1 MEYHNNTLCI
11 SHAEL
16 TDGIMTVPNLKY
28 HVASGR
34 IQQVQ
39 RACYGTPA
47 LYAVE
52 SLPVKYRAA
61 VKRRY
66 IYNEEQVRARAFID
80 TIVMDQVAAAYYEG
94 VYIGAG
100 RGLSHEKRMIYTN
113 SASILNA
120 IQAHLSAAAAEQKK
134 VGKSRRVKMSAY
146 WEQMA
151 KYLPRIADVYPHDLP
166 GNPRVLQKKYQQYV
180 RGGQPNYEVLISG
193 KFCNKNAAKAATPE
207 QVAWITKFLSHHTNL
222 DNVEISQYYTMLC
235 QAYNTA
241 CEGLGWKPVTS
252 ETIRLWG
259 IKYGWAV
266 DAGRRG
272 AKEYLNRYAM
282 QVKRFAPTAPGLLW
296 SLDGWTVELYYKK
309 RTEGK
314 RGGRTTYCN
323 RMTVVVVLDPHNKYP
338 IGYATGYQESPE
350 LIKAALRDAV
360 NHTAELFGQRL
371 RPVQIQSD
379 NYQIKIMLPTYE
391 IAEYVTPAQVG
402 NAKAKPIEPYFRR
415 LNHKYAKK
423 CAGNWS
429 GYGITARKESQPN
442 LEWLNAHKGQIPDEE
457 GVREQ
462 IRWIIESERA
472 LKREEYVAGFS
483 KIPADRILPMS
494 TESYLL
500 NFGQETG
507 YKNTLEGSGLNVRLL
522 GERHIYDSFDL
533 EFRKYAHLRW
543 NIKYDPDNMQEVLA
557 VSDEGDLRF
566 ILEEKHVQPMALA
579 DRRPGDA
586 EELQRVRDFNKDLKR
601 MVIEHD
607 AQATEIVR
615 ESLLRHPDLNNPY
628 ITGVLTDSRG
638 QNKDRKSQYRLEYTD
653 ITEETAYEESAG
665 ATGTIST
672 RDLY

>member
-1 MEYHNNTLCI
+1 MEYHNDTLCI

-28 HVASGR
+28 HVASGK

-52 SLPVKYRAA
+52 SLPAKYRAE

-66 IYNEEQVRARAFID
+66 VDPEAQAKARAFID
-80 TIVMDQVAAAYYEG
+80 IIVIDQIAATYYEG
-94 VYIGAG
+94 VSIEGA
-100 RGLSHEKRMIYTN
+100 RGLSDEKRMLYTN

-120 IQAHLSAAAAEQKK
+120 CRVKLMEAEAEQKK
-134 VGKSRRVKMSAY
+134 VGKSRRVKMSDFWA
-146 WEQMA
+146 A
-151 KYLPRIADVYPHDLP
+151 VAAHLPRVADIYPHSLP
-166 GNPRVLQKKYQQYV
+166 ENPRVLQRKYQEYF

-193 KFCNKNAAKAATPE
+193 KFRNKNAARVATPE
-207 QVAWITKFLSHHTNL
+207 QVAWLTKFLEHHTNL
-222 DNVEISQYYTMLC
+222 DGQEVADYYNTVCEAFGWPKVTRRTMLVWL
-235 QAYNTA
+235 QK
-241 CEGLGWKPVTS
+241 LGWLVN
-252 ETIRLWG
+252 
-259 IKYGWAV
+259 
-266 DAGRRG
+266 AGRHG
-272 AKEYLNRYAM
+272 AKEYMNRYGM
-282 QVKRFAPTAPGLLW
+282 QNKRFAPTAPMLFW

-323 RMTVVVVLDPHNKYP
+323 RMTVVVVLDPFNKYP

-350 LIKAALRDAV
+350 LIKAALRNAT

-379 NYQIKIMLPTYE
+379 NYQIKIMLPTYGM
-391 IAEYVTPAQVG
+391 AEHVTPAEVG

-423 CAGNWS
+423 CSGNWS
-429 GYGITARKESQPN
+429 GYGITSRKESQPN
-442 LEWLNAHKGQIPDEE
+442 MEWLNAHKGQIPDET
-457 GVREQ
+457 GVRAQ
-462 IRWIIESERA
+462 IEWIIESERA
-472 LKREEYVAGFS
+472 AKREEYVAGFS
-483 KIPADRILPMS
+483 RIPADRLLPMPI
-494 TESYLL
+494 ESYLL

-522 GERHIYDSFDL
+522 GERRTYDSFDL

-543 NIKYDPDNMQEVLA
+543 SIKYDPDNMQEVLA
-557 VSDEGDLRF
+557 VSDEGDIR
-566 ILEEKHVQPMALA
+566 ILLKEKHLQPMALA

-586 EELQRVRDFNKDLKR
+586 EELQKVKDFNDELKR
-601 MVIEHD
+601 TVIEYD
-607 AQATEIVR
+607 RQATEIAR
-615 ESLLRHPDLNNPY
+615 ESLLRHPDLGNPY
-628 ITGVLTDSRG
+628 ITGILTDSRG

-653 ITEETAYEESAG
+653 VTEETAYEESAG
-665 ATGTIST
+665 AGIAEST

>member
-1 MEYHNNTLCI
+1 MEYYDDMLCI
-11 SHAEL
+11 SHTEL
-16 TDGIMTVPNLKY
+16 TDGIMTNAALMHACRRNKGLRV
-28 HVASGR
+28 R
-34 IQQVQ
+34 
-39 RACYGTPA
+39 RACNGKPA

-52 SLPVKYRAA
+52 KLSSEYRAE

-66 IYNEEQVRARAFID
+66 IDNEEQVKARVFID
-80 TIVMDQVAAAYYEG
+80 TIVIDQVAAAYYEE

-100 RGLSHEKRMIYTN
+100 RRLSYEKRMLYTN

-134 VGKSRRVKMSAY
+134 VGKSRRIKMSAY
-146 WEQMA
+146 WELMA

-207 QVAWITKFLSHHTNL
+207 QVAWMVKLLSCHTNL
-222 DNVEISQYYTMLC
+222 DCQEIADY
-235 QAYNTA
+235 YNTA
-241 CEGLGWKPVTS
+241 CTNFNWNKIDRRTV
-252 ETIRLWG
+252 WNWVQ
-259 IKYGWAV
+259 KYGWAV

-282 QVKRFAPTAPGLLW
+282 QVRRFAPTAPGLLW

-314 RGGRTTYCN
+314 CGGRTTYCN

-500 NFGQETG
+500 NFGLETG
-507 YKNTLEGSGLNVRLL
+507 YKNTLEGSGLNVKLL
-522 GERHIYDSFDL
+522 GERHSYDSFDL

-638 QNKDRKSQYRLEYTD
+638 QNKDLKSQYRLEYTD

>member
-1 MEYHNNTLCI
+1 MEYYDDTLCI
-11 SHAEL
+11 SHTEL
-16 TDGIMTVPNLKY
+16 TDGIMTNAALMHACRRNKGLRV
-28 HVASGR
+28 R
-34 IQQVQ
+34 
-39 RACYGTPA
+39 RACNGKPA

-52 SLPVKYRAA
+52 KLSSEYRAE

-66 IYNEEQVRARAFID
+66 IDNEEQVKARAFID
-80 TIVMDQVAAAYYEG
+80 TIVMDQVAAAYYEE

-100 RGLSHEKRMIYTN
+100 RRLNHEKRMLYTN

-151 KYLPRIADVYPHDLP
+151 KFLPRIADVYPHDLP

-207 QVAWITKFLSHHTNL
+207 QVAWMVKLLSCHTNL
-222 DNVEISQYYTMLC
+222 DCQEIADY
-235 QAYNTA
+235 YNTA
-241 CEGLGWKPVTS
+241 AESYGWRKITRYVA
-252 ETIRLWG
+252 LDWAQ
-259 IKYGWAV
+259 KYGWAV

-323 RMTVVVVLDPHNKYP
+323 RMTVVVVLDPYNKYP

-457 GVREQ
+457 SVREQ